1 MSRHLIGIRETH
13 MVQGHAAVRRR
24 QRAGFLHGR
33 NLVHNREQSPRGGEG
48 LGQARRQCAQC
59 QRRTEGTGDQHH
71 GGEQLTDPIH
81 IGQPIPGQYQGQRP
95 GERGGQHHHH
105 PADAAE
111 SAVVQAQLDPLM
123 PQFTRLLQNRAQ
135 TPFTCAEAD
144 DLVQAAHVVQHR
156 VIQRGGV
163 AANIRPQIPHAG
175 REQARQRHADQQMHD
190 NQQRHEPRV
199 EERERHSERH
209 RGHDGDDHRRDG
221 VREEDLQQF
230 HVGGDQGD
238 QVALAAPVQ
247 FGRRQTT
254 HGGER
259 LRPEQREQLERHIVV
274 HILLGIPHQST
285 DDGAHRHR
293 RESNGHG
300 HSPHRFLQRGEQGN
314 HAEHRQEGGGQV
326 AECAERAGGDHR
338 GTQRTDLVQQAADQ
352 RAGAVGC
359 VGLAGRNAGRRRGRF
374 GLTAWML
381 QSRTGNGFRCGR
393 PDNPN
398 RTDFGRRDRRAGNGP
413 VPDML
418 DDLLCAEQ
426 VGVHAATRHQR
437 RVRAGFGHPTVV
449 EHHHLVGG
457 HGVRHAVRDHDH
469 GGGLRQFADRVQ
481 DHGLALGVH
490 AAGGLVE
497 DIDRCVA
504 QQRAGDGQ
512 ALALPA
518 RQVRRI
524 GGDRH
529 VQSLGLFAH
538 EVSDM
543 GQFQRGPQFVVGGFG
558 GGHQQVLTQR
568 AGEQV
573 TAGGDQGHRGGHRIG
588 AQIAQFHGLQID
600 RT

>member
-1 MSRHLIGIRETH
+1 M
-13 MVQGHAAVRRR
+13 
-24 QRAGFLHGR
+24 
-33 NLVHNREQSPRGGEG
+33 
-48 LGQARRQCAQC
+48 
-59 QRRTEGTGDQHH
+59 
-71 GGEQLTDPIH
+71 
-81 IGQPIPGQYQGQRP
+81 
-95 GERGGQHHHH
+95 
-105 PADAAE
+105 
-111 SAVVQAQLDPLM
+111 
-123 PQFTRLLQNRAQ
+123 
-135 TPFTCAEAD
+135 
-144 DLVQAAHVVQHR
+144 
-156 VIQRGGV
+156 
-163 AANIRPQIPHAG
+163 
-175 REQARQRHADQQMHD
+175 
-190 NQQRHEPRV
+190 
-199 EERERHSERH
+199 
-209 RGHDGDDHRRDG
+209 
-221 VREEDLQQF
+221 
-230 HVGGDQGD
+230 
-238 QVALAAPVQ
+238 
-247 FGRRQTT
+247 
-254 HGGER
+254 
-259 LRPEQREQLERHIVV
+259 
-274 HILLGIPHQST
+274 
-285 DDGAHRHR
+285 
-293 RESNGHG
+293 
-300 HSPHRFLQRGEQGN
+300 
-314 HAEHRQEGGGQV
+314 

-359 VGLAGRNAGRRRGRF
+359 VGLAGRNAGRGRGRF

-497 DIDRCVA
+497 DIDRGVA
-504 QQRAGDGQ
+504 QQRTGDGD

-518 RQVRRI
+518 GQVRRV

-529 VQSLGLFAH
+529 VQSLRLFAY

-543 GQFQRGPQFVVGGFG
+543 RELQRTP
-558 GGHQQVLTQR
+558 
-568 AGEQV
+568 
-573 TAGGDQGHRGGHRIG
+573 
-588 AQIAQFHGLQID
+588 
-600 RT
+600 